1 VENKEMCDK
10 AGAVSPITWMQVVL
24 TVSCFTK
31 CIPETPHIFKLDCV
45 KVLSNSLLMTL
56 KCISEHF

>member
-1 VENKEMCDK
+1 VENKEMYDK

-31 CIPETPHIFKLDCV
+31 CIQETPHVFKSDSV
-45 KVLSNSLLMTL
+45 KVISNRVS
-56 KCISEHF
+56 